1 MNFVSTIISL
11 VRQPRFILPSTDG
24 SPSKVVT
31 FNEVQHAI
39 KSVENMS
46 LAHEL
51 AVNPEFRL
59 KSFEPAPNSLEG
71 RIKEM
76 AHKAFWDVLRENIKQ
91 DPPCYNLAINL
102 LSDIKA
108 GFSHIISKNDQKT
121 MDRINEILDEDVIK
135 QQVEQGVLDFHVR
148 QRQKKRFH
156 FLIK

>member
-1 MNFVSTIISL
+1 MIFRF
-11 VRQPRFILPSTDG
+11 RQPRFVLPSTDG

-31 FNEVQHAI
+31 FNEVKHAI

-51 AVNPEFRL
+51 AVNPDFRL

-76 AHKAFWDVLRENIKQ
+76 AHKAFWDVLRENISQ

-121 MDRINEILDEDVIK
+121 LVRINEILDEDVIK
-135 QQVEQGVLDFHVR
+135 QQVEQGVLDFKVR
-148 QRQKKRFH
+148 QSKNIQMKVKINNF
-156 FLIK
+156 

>member
-1 MNFVSTIISL
+1 ML
-11 VRQPRFILPSTDG
+11 LSTDG

-31 FNEVQHAI
+31 INEVQHAI

-59 KSFEPAPNSLEG
+59 KSFEPEPNSLEG

-102 LSDIKA
+102 LSDIKS

-121 MDRINEILDEDVIK
+121 MDRINEILDEEVIK
-135 QQVEQGVLDFHVR
+135 QQVEQGVLDFKVKNRSH
-148 QRQKKRFH
+148 
-156 FLIK
+156 LLNIKITNIQTFPELCKLHHRHHG